1 MVNPWLHLLQVVDTL
16 TVDNHVT
23 TFVECCQTSLFLLVG
38 NEEDAEYQCY
48 GRRYRYGCYERQFHG
63 LAFRA
68 RDSDGGV
75 IRCRLG
81 YGGKSQEH
89 LPVLLQFGCDV
100 PPAGKVGIERAFLL
114 QARLSLHEEVYQL
127 FYVILHNLF

>member
-1 MVNPWLHLLQVVDTL
+1 MVYPWFHLLQVVDTL

-23 TFVECCQTSLFLLVG
+23 AFVECCQTSLFLLVG

-48 GRRYRYGCYERQFHG
+48 RRRYSYGCYERQFHG
-63 LAFRA
+63 LALRA

-81 YGGKSQEH
+81 YGSEPLEH
-89 LPVLLQFGCDV
+89 LSVLLQFGCDV
-100 PPAGKVGIERAFLL
+100 PPAGKVGIERTFLL
-114 QARLSLHEEVYQL
+114 QARLSLHEEVYKL
-127 FYVILHNLF
+127 FDVILHNWF